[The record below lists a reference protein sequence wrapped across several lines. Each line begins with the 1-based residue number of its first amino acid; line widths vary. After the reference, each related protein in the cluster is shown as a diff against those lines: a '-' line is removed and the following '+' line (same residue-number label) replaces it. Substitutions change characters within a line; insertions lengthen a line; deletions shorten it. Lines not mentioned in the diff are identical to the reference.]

1 MYQNKRIESLKKD
14 LAHLLPR
21 IPLQWNGLTAF
32 EINLN
37 KNYFRDQVTIISK
50 KSILIDSDW

>member
-1 MYQNKRIESLKKD
+1 MYQNKRIESLKKGF
-14 LAHLLPR
+14 AYLLQR
-21 IPLQWNGLTAF
+21 ILLQLNGLTAF